1 MRGENM
7 KQTFKDIDWL
17 ITSTFKFILA
27 LTLIVGVVLGIAYF
41 IENIKTGNAK
51 GVLICFMPILFIIA
65 HLLDKYWWR
74 NTKKYQELMNKENK

>member
-1 MRGENM
+1 M

-27 LTLIVGVVLGIAYF
+27 LTLIVVVVLGISYF

>member
-1 MRGENM
+1 M

-74 NTKKYQELMNKENK
+74 NTKKYQELMNKQNK

>member
-1 MRGENM
+1 M

-17 ITSTFKFILA
+17 IISTFKFILA
-27 LTLIVGVVLGIAYF
+27 LTLVVGVVLGIAYF

>member
-1 MRGENM
+1 M

-27 LTLIVGVVLGIAYF
+27 LTLIIGVVLGIAYF

>member
-1 MRGENM
+1 M

-17 ITSTFKFILA
+17 ITSTFKFVLA
-27 LTLIVGVVLGIAYF
+27 LTLVVGVVLGIAYF

-74 NTKKYQELMNKENK
+74 NTKKYQELMKRHIK

>member
-1 MRGENM
+1 M
-7 KQTFKDIDWL
+7 
-17 ITSTFKFILA
+17 
-27 LTLIVGVVLGIAYF
+27 LGIAYF

>member
-1 MRGENM
+1 M

-65 HLLDKYWWR
+65 SIGGGTQK
-74 NTKKYQELMNKENK
+74 NIKN

>member
-1 MRGENM
+1 M

-27 LTLIVGVVLGIAYF
+27 LTLIVGVVLGVAYF

>member
-1 MRGENM
+1 M

>member
-1 MRGENM
+1 M

-17 ITSTFKFILA
+17 ITSTFKFILE